1 VFAAQAAELL
11 AQQGALVAQL
21 RALPGIERCWDSE
34 ANMVLVRVQDAARTF
49 AALRERKVLIKN
61 VSTMHPMLA
70 QCLRLTVGS
79 ADENARMLAALQAS
93 L

>member
-1 VFAAQAAELL
+1 
-11 AQQGALVAQL
+11 VAQL